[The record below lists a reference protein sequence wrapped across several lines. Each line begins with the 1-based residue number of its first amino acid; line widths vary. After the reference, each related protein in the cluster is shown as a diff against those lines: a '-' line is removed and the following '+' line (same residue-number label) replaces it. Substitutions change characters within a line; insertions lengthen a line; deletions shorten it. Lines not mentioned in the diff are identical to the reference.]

1 MSVFWGRP
9 GVRLAGI
16 CGYKR
21 VSPAS
26 ARAVDTSCDLD
37 LAQEDNKKGLICRDF
52 MERTGIEPVTSG
64 LQSPVGCCGHCRG
77 WLWITR
83 MSRDFLRPRRGD

>member
-1 MSVFWGRP
+1 MQ
-9 GVRLAGI
+9 A

-26 ARAVDTSCDLD
+26 AQVPNTPLDLD
-37 LAQEDNKKGLICRDF
+37 LARGDNRKVPICRQF

-64 LQSPVGCCGHCRG
+64 LQ
-77 WLWITR
+77 TR
-83 MSRDFLRPRRGD
+83 PDSGAT